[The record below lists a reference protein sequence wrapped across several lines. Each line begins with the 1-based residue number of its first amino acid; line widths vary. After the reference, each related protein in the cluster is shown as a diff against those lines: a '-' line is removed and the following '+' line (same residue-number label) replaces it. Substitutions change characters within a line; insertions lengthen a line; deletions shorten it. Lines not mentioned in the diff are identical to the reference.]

1 MSTPYEIGIPD
12 RSFFPQTWAF
22 DLTQFARNIV
32 LRQGRGFSGFAIGG
46 NSIHSLQYL
55 LNRNQLEVQE
65 TDKMARPNF
74 YFIVSPT
81 RKFKPFPR
89 DARRWDVSTF
99 LFVRERR
106 FWLMALSLLILLAS
120 TTTSLAQTRH
130 FDELREEM
138 VAAHIEADGITNRA
152 ILNAMRKV
160 PRHEFVPSAQKA
172 RAYED
177 QALPIGHQQTIS
189 PPYIVAYMTN
199 ELDPQPE
206 DRVLEIGTGSGYQA
220 SILAQIVKEV
230 YTIEIVSALSK
241 QAEKRIKELGYT
253 NVHCLDGDGY
263 KGWPEHAP
271 FDKIIVTCSPE
282 NIPQPLIDQLKDGG
296 RMIIPVGERYQQSF
310 HLLIKED
317 GKLKD
322 ERLSSTLFVP
332 MTGESEEQ
340 RRIQPDPN
348 NPQIVNGSFD
358 IDENA
363 DEKPDGWHY
372 QRQTEMCEES
382 PMDGKYCL
390 RFENKDS
397 SLISQALQGTAVNGR
412 SIGTLQLNYWV
423 RCNQILPG
431 KEISQQAAVVVH
443 FYDNI
448 RREVGT
454 TVLGKW
460 RGSFGWQNANSI
472 VPVPSN
478 AKEMIIRIGLNGAQG
493 QLDLDDMK
501 LTAIRR

>member
-1 MSTPYEIGIPD
+1 MVSGQKPQFVL
-12 RSFFPQTWAF
+12 FFCAVFICLLPQ
-22 DLTQFARNIV
+22 
-32 LRQGRGFSGFAIGG
+32 SG
-46 NSIHSLQYL
+46 S
-55 LNRNQLEVQE
+55 
-65 TDKMARPNF
+65 
-74 YFIVSPT
+74 
-81 RKFKPFPR
+81 
-89 DARRWDVSTF
+89 
-99 LFVRERR
+99 
-106 FWLMALSLLILLAS
+106 
-120 TTTSLAQTRH
+120 AQSRH
-130 FDELREEM
+130 FDDLREAM
-138 VAAHIEADGITNRA
+138 VRTHIEADGITNR
-152 ILNAMRKV
+152 IVLKAMQTV

-177 QALPIGHQQTIS
+177 VALPIGHQQTIS

-220 SILAQIVKEV
+220 AILGQIVKDV
-230 YTIEIVSALSK
+230 YTIEIVSPLSK
-241 QAEKRIKELGYT
+241 SAEKRIKELGYT
-253 NVHCLDGDGY
+253 NIHCLDGDGF

-282 NIPQPLIDQLKDGG
+282 SIPQPLIDQLKDGG

-332 MTGESEEQ
+332 MTGESEE
-340 RRIQPDPN
+340 RRRVQPDPDR
-348 NPQIVNGSFD
+348 PQIVNGSFEL
-358 IDENA
+358 DENNDGKA
-363 DEKPDGWHY
+363 DGWHY
-372 QRQTEMCEES
+372 QRQTSLCEDS

-397 SLISQALQGTAVNGR
+397 TLISQGLQGTAINGR
-412 SIGTLQLNYWV
+412 IIGAIQLDYWV
-423 RCNQILPG
+423 RCEGIVPG
-431 KEISQQAAVVVH
+431 NTASEQAAVVVH

-454 TVLGKW
+454 TMLGKW
-460 RGSFGWQNANSI
+460 RGSFGWQNAKSTVI
-472 VPVPSN
+472 VPPN

-493 QLDLDDMK
+493 QLDLDDMQ
-501 LTAIRR
+501 LFAVRRE